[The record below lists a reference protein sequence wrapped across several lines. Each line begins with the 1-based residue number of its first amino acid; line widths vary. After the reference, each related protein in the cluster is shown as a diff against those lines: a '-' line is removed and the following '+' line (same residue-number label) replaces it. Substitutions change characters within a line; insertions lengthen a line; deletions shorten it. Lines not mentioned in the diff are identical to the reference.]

1 MLIFLCLSFAF
12 SGVGAIHRF
21 KAARKAYDSPK
32 VRAEHFATALINT
45 AWAGWALYLALTYQ
59 GA

>member
-45 AWAGWALYLALTYQ
+45 A
-59 GA
+59 